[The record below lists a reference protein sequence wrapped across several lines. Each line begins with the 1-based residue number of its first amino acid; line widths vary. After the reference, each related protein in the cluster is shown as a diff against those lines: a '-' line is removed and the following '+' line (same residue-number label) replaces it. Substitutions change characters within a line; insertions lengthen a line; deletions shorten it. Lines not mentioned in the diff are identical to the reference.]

1 MKLKF
6 YMRGLG
12 IGILVTWLIMSVINH
27 NKVEAAKEQ
36 VREAYG
42 HQDVDWVFA
51 DNDVSEGETG
61 ISEEAAADEGSEGN
75 QVILRDSN
83 EQLSDETGTDE
94 MTAVD
99 DMRDAK
105 DDAGG
110 EDAGGKSADGGNGSS
125 NAADNY
131 GQTTGND
138 FSQET
143 ENTGSGS
150 QDESVIIIGYE
161 NDNDS
166 IEIVV
171 AAGDDSGTV
180 SRKLYNAGI
189 VDSAS
194 EFDAYLMQ
202 HGYDKRINKGTKV
215 IYEDDSW
222 QEIAEKLTAME

>member
-6 YMRGLG
+6 YLRGLG
-12 IGILVTWLIMSVINH
+12 IGILVTWVIMSVVNH
-27 NKVEAAKEQ
+27 NKVEAVKEQ
-36 VREAYG
+36 VRAAYER
-42 HQDVDWVFA
+42 QEVDWVFA
-51 DNDVSEGETG
+51 GDET
-61 ISEEAAADEGSEGN
+61 STDAETES
-75 QVILRDSN
+75 
-83 EQLSDETGTDE
+83 LSDEASLPESLSQEPVIVRENEGDETSTEESQSANDDENIDLEVNDNDSENDVQDTNSGKDNTDS
-94 MTAVD
+94 
-99 DMRDAK
+99 AK
-105 DDAGG
+105 DVDNDDLGEVNDA
-110 EDAGGKSADGGNGSS
+110 DAAGD
-125 NAADNY
+125 
-131 GQTTGND
+131 
-138 FSQET
+138 E
-143 ENTGSGS
+143 
-150 QDESVIIIGYE
+150 QDEAVVIVGSE
-161 NDNDS
+161 DDKDS